1 MPPSRVKALLLAV
14 LVVIIWSTSW
24 IMLKYGVQG
33 IPTLTLNGLR
43 YTLAFLVMV
52 PFLFLPGMRKQ
63 FTSLSR
69 NDWKDL
75 LLLGIVFIALAQGT
89 LALSLVFLPATTASL
104 IVNCTPVFVAFF
116 GIGFL
121 GERPRTLQWA
131 GVGVNMLGILLYFFP
146 VQRQDNNIT
155 GLVIAFACL
164 LFNTAGALLSRR
176 INRGARM
183 NAFLVSLISL
193 GVGGILMLLAG
204 LAIYG
209 LPVIRASG
217 SGLLIWLAVVN
228 TAVAFPLWNY
238 SLQTLTAMESN
249 IISNTM
255 LIYVAILAYLIL
267 GESLTGQQ
275 VLGLVLTAVG
285 AVMVQIQGRTPALL
299 GDTA

>member
-1 MPPSRVKALLLAV
+1 MPPSRIKAILLAI

-24 IMLKYGVQG
+24 ILLKYGMQG
-33 IPTLTLNGLR
+33 VPILTLNGLR
-43 YTLAFLVMV
+43 YTMAFLVMI
-52 PFLFLPGMRKQ
+52 PFLFLPVIRKH
-63 FTSLSR
+63 FSSMTGK
-69 NDWKDL
+69 DWKDL

-121 GERPRTLQWA
+121 SERPQAWQWA
-131 GVGVNMLGILLYFFP
+131 GLAVNMVGIFLYFFP
-146 VQRQDNNIT
+146 LQREDGNLT
-155 GLVIAFACL
+155 GLLIAFACL

-176 INRGARM
+176 INRGARI
-183 NAFLVSLISL
+183 NAFIVSAISI
-193 GVGGILMLLAG
+193 GIGGILMLISG
-204 LAIYG
+204 FVIYG
-209 LPVIRASG
+209 VPSIRVEESG
-217 SGLLIWLAVVN
+217 MLLWLAVIN

-255 LIYVAILAYLIL
+255 LIYVAILAFLVL
-267 GESLTGQQ
+267 GEQMTPQQ

-285 AVMVQIQGRTPALL
+285 AVMVQIQFRTSASRKSI
-299 GDTA
+299 

>member
-1 MPPSRVKALLLAV
+1 MPPSRLKALLLAI
-14 LVVIIWSTSW
+14 LVVIIWATSW
-24 IMLKYGVQG
+24 ILLKSGMQG
-33 IPTLTLNGLR
+33 IPTLTLNGMR
-43 YTLAFLVMV
+43 YTLAFLVMI
-52 PFLFLPGMRKQ
+52 PFLFLPKIRSQ
-63 FTSLSR
+63 FTNFSR
-69 NDWKDL
+69 SDWIDL
-75 LLLGIVFIALAQGT
+75 ILLGIVFIALAQGT

-121 GERPRTLQWA
+121 AERPRKWQWA
-131 GVGVNMLGILLYFFP
+131 GLAVNMAGIFLYFFP
-146 VQRQDNNIT
+146 VQRQDGNIT

-183 NAFLVSLISL
+183 NAFIVSAISI

-204 LAIYG
+204 LVAYG
-209 LPVIRASG
+209 LPEFRVEE
-217 SGLLIWLAVVN
+217 SGLLVWLAVVN

-255 LIYVAILAYLIL
+255 LIYVAILAYFML
-267 GESLTGQQ
+267 GEQLTGQQ
-275 VLGLVLTAVG
+275 VLGLVLTALG
-285 AVMVQIQGRTPALL
+285 AVMVQIQNRSSATPQNI
-299 GDTA
+299 